1 MNDTKY
7 FKMQDKTEARLQSE
21 CYLHF
26 WNSNPTLRKRL
37 FLCHNNPKD
46 KREGAILKSMGLVA
60 GVSDM
65 LYLRDN
71 LPPLCLEFKTAI
83 GTQQPEQKEWQ
94 RVAESTGAE
103 YRIIRSMDEFCDA
116 LGIAPPK

>member
-1 MNDTKY
+1 MTN
-7 FKMQDKTEARLQSE
+7 QSESRLQSE

-26 WNSNPTLRKRL
+26 WNSNPALRKRL
-37 FLCHNNPKD
+37 FCVHNNPKD
-46 KREGAILKSMGLVA
+46 KRDGAILKALGMVA

-65 LYLRDN
+65 IYLRDN
-71 LPPLCLEFKTAI
+71 LPPLCLEFKTSI

-94 RVAESTGAE
+94 RVAESTGAT
-103 YRIIRSMDEFCDA
+103 YLLIRSMEDFCAA

>member
-1 MNDTKY
+1 V
-7 FKMQDKTEARLQSE
+7 
-21 CYLHF
+21 
-26 WNSNPTLRKRL
+26 
-37 FLCHNNPKD
+37 HNNP
-46 KREGAILKSMGLVA
+46 RNAIDGNRLKAIGLIK

-94 RVAESTGAE
+94 RVAESTGAR
-103 YRIIRSMDEFCDA
+103 YVLIRSMEEFCEA
-116 LGIAPPK
+116 IGISPPK

>member
-1 MNDTKY
+1 MSVS
-7 FKMQDKTEARLQSE
+7 ESRLQSE

-26 WNSNPTLRKRL
+26 HNNHPALRGRL
-37 FLCHNNPKD
+37 FCVNNNPRNAID
-46 KREGAILKSMGLVA
+46 GARLRSIGLIK

-65 LYLRDN
+65 IYLRDN

-94 RVAESTGAE
+94 RVAEATGAQ
-103 YRIIRSMDEFCDA
+103 YVIIRSMEEFCDA
-116 LGIAPPK
+116 IGITPPK

>member
-1 MNDTKY
+1 
-7 FKMQDKTEARLQSE
+7 MQEKTEARLQSE

-26 WNSNPTLRKRL
+26 WNSNPALRKRL
-37 FLCHNNPKD
+37 FCVHNNPKD
-46 KREGAILKSMGLVA
+46 KREGAILRSLGMVA

-94 RVAESTGAE
+94 RVAEATGAE
-103 YRIIRSMDEFCDA
+103 YRIIRSMEEFCDA

>member
-1 MNDTKY
+1 M
-7 FKMQDKTEARLQSE
+7 
-21 CYLHF
+21 
-26 WNSNPTLRKRL
+26 
-37 FLCHNNPKD
+37 FLVHNNP
-46 KREGAILKSMGLVA
+46 RNAIDGNRLKAIGLIK

-94 RVAESTGAE
+94 RVAESTGSE
-103 YRIIRSMDEFCDA
+103 YRIIRSMEEFCEA
-116 LGIAPPK
+116 IGIAPPK